1 MNATPP
7 SATTPSADTQHTPN
21 AQNAQIKNALE
32 SALLAALV
40 VAVSLW
46 LVLTGEESGGVLRAT
61 FGGLGM
67 GVGTIAHI
75 AYVGVALQRAGR
87 AVWPWVVAMVLVP
100 GVSIVAMVLL
110 SSALADAPAPAGGP
124 APRAD

>member
-1 MNATPP
+1 MPQNTAP
-7 SATTPSADTQHTPN
+7 
-21 AQNAQIKNALE
+21 NAQIKNALE

-40 VAVSLW
+40 FAVCLW

-61 FGGLGM
+61 FGGLGI
-67 GVGTIAHI
+67 GAGIIAHI

-87 AVWPWVVAMVLVP
+87 AVVPWVAAMVLVP

-110 SSALADAPAPAGGP
+110 SSALNDAPDTAAGET
-124 APRAD
+124 PRAD

>member
-1 MNATPP
+1 MNATTP
-7 SATTPSADTQHTPN
+7 SATTPSTV
-21 AQNAQIKNALE
+21 AQNAQIRNALE

-46 LVLTGEESGGVLRAT
+46 LVLTGDESGGVLRAT

-67 GVGTIAHI
+67 GVGTIAHL

-87 AVWPWVVAMVLVP
+87 AVWPWVIAMVLVP
-100 GVSIVAMVLL
+100 GVSIVAMVLM
-110 SSALADAPAPAGGP
+110 SSALADAPAAAGEQ
-124 APRAD
+124 APRAE

>member
-1 MNATPP
+1 MNATTP
-7 SATTPSADTQHTPN
+7 SATTPSAS

-40 VAVSLW
+40 IAVCLW
-46 LVLTGEESGGVLRAT
+46 LVLTGDESGGVLRAT

-67 GVGTIAHI
+67 AGGTIAHI

-87 AVWPWVVAMVLVP
+87 AVWPWCIAMVLVP

-110 SSALADAPAPAGGP
+110 SSALADAPAATGEQ
-124 APRAD
+124 APRAE